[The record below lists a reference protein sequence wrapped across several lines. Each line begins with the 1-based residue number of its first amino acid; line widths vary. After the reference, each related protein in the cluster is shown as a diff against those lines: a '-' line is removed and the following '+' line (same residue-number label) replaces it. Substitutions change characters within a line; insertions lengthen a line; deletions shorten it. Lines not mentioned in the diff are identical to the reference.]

1 MHSKWTYIPEGV
13 GKNPQ
18 ETTCLTTPMTSKTK
32 MESQPLTVDVT
43 LSQNGKGAIF
53 HVNCPSDGNHEGW
66 MEGEEASTQAKQIW
80 LWKLGCMLK
89 IHGNIKCQCLHCS
102 MEITTTIP
110 LHTDSFNNPWC
121 FTLSDFPKGYKLFAV
136 ARPSIDVNPQ
146 RKDYYLCGMFYFFFS
161 TCYLTDI
168 F

>member
-89 IHGNIKCQCLHCS
+89 IHGNIKCQCQFTAQWKLPQPYHFIQIHSTTHGVSHSQTFQKVTNYLLLHA
-102 MEITTTIP
+102 
-110 LHTDSFNNPWC
+110 L
-121 FTLSDFPKGYKLFAV
+121 
-136 ARPSIDVNPQ
+136 Q
-146 RKDYYLCGMFYFFFS
+146 
-161 TCYLTDI
+161 
-168 F
+168 